1 MTQDIT
7 EETLNSLVKETFRF
21 EPAQDQSLSLLD
33 LMRRRRQVGT
43 SLLRPVQF
51 TRPLTAPKPLP
62 QMPEVQI
69 ERQTPELDVM
79 EF

>member
-51 TRPLTAPKPLP
+51 TRPKRLP
-62 QMPEVQI
+62 RVAPEVQL
-69 ERQTPELDVM
+69 ETPDLEAM